1 MFKIVC
7 SLACSIKGP
16 LYIIMELPIIINMD
30 DNYSRFRQ
38 VVNRIDSFFFLFV
51 FLIQGVNR
59 VRKRVTL
66 MVMIVTV
73 IFGICYGFMSVIY
86 VLRKFASYNIG
97 PVLVSV
103 SFVMVLF
110 NSAVNPFVYALLN
123 RQFREKIK
131 EMLSFSKCSR
141 NRVNQTIEIASVA

>member
-1 MFKIVC
+1 
-7 SLACSIKGP
+7 
-16 LYIIMELPIIINMD
+16 MELPIIINMD

-131 EMLSFSKCSR
+131 EMLSFSKSSR

>member
-1 MFKIVC
+1 MLNQRTSVYNNGTTIIV
-7 SLACSIKGP
+7 
-16 LYIIMELPIIINMD
+16 NMD

-38 VVNRIDSFFFLFV
+38 VVNRIDSFFFLLFFCF

-66 MVMIVTV
+66 MVVIVTV

-86 VLRKFASYNIG
+86 VLRKFASYNIS

>member
-1 MFKIVC
+1 
-7 SLACSIKGP
+7 
-16 LYIIMELPIIINMD
+16 MELPIIINMD

-131 EMLSFSKCSR
+131 EMMSFSKSSR

>member
-1 MFKIVC
+1 
-7 SLACSIKGP
+7 
-16 LYIIMELPIIINMD
+16 MD

-103 SFVMVLF
+103 SFVMVFF

-123 RQFREKIK
+123 RQFREKI
-131 EMLSFSKCSR
+131 
-141 NRVNQTIEIASVA
+141 

>member
-1 MFKIVC
+1 
-7 SLACSIKGP
+7 
-16 LYIIMELPIIINMD
+16 MELPIISNMD

-38 VVNRIDSFFFLFV
+38 VVNRIDSFFFLRFFFV

-66 MVMIVTV
+66 MVVIVTV

-141 NRVNQTIEIASVA
+141 NRVNQTIEITSVA

>member
-1 MFKIVC
+1 M
-7 SLACSIKGP
+7 ACSIKGP

-103 SFVMVLF
+103 SFVMVFF

-131 EMLSFSKCSR
+131 EMLSFSTSSR

>member
-16 LYIIMELPIIINMD
+16 LDIIMELPIIINMD

>member
-1 MFKIVC
+1 
-7 SLACSIKGP
+7 
-16 LYIIMELPIIINMD
+16 MD

-103 SFVMVLF
+103 SFVMVSF
-110 NSAVNPFVYALLN
+110 NSAVNPFLYALLN

-131 EMLSFSKCSR
+131 EESSR
-141 NRVNQTIEIASVA
+141 NQVNQTIEIASVA

>member
-1 MFKIVC
+1 
-7 SLACSIKGP
+7 
-16 LYIIMELPIIINMD
+16 MD

>member
-1 MFKIVC
+1 
-7 SLACSIKGP
+7 
-16 LYIIMELPIIINMD
+16 MD

-141 NRVNQTIEIASVA
+141 NQVNQTIEIASVA

>member
-1 MFKIVC
+1 MLNQRTSVYNNGTTIIV
-7 SLACSIKGP
+7 
-16 LYIIMELPIIINMD
+16 NMD

-38 VVNRIDSFFFLFV
+38 VVNRIDSFFFLLFFCF

-66 MVMIVTV
+66 MVVIVTV

-86 VLRKFASYNIG
+86 VLRKFASYNIS

-123 RQFREKIK
+123 RQFRGKIK

>member
-1 MFKIVC
+1 
-7 SLACSIKGP
+7 
-16 LYIIMELPIIINMD
+16 MD

-38 VVNRIDSFFFLFV
+38 VVNRIDSFFFLLFFFV

-66 MVMIVTV
+66 MVVIVTV

-141 NRVNQTIEIASVA
+141 NRVNQTIEITSVA

>member
-1 MFKIVC
+1 
-7 SLACSIKGP
+7 
-16 LYIIMELPIIINMD
+16 
-30 DNYSRFRQ
+30 
-38 VVNRIDSFFFLFV
+38 
-51 FLIQGVNR
+51 
-59 VRKRVTL
+59 

-131 EMLSFSKCSR
+131 EMLSFSKSSR

>member
-1 MFKIVC
+1 
-7 SLACSIKGP
+7 
-16 LYIIMELPIIINMD
+16 MD

-103 SFVMVLF
+103 SFVMVFF

-131 EMLSFSKCSR
+131 EMMSFSKSSR

>member
-1 MFKIVC
+1 
-7 SLACSIKGP
+7 
-16 LYIIMELPIIINMD
+16 
-30 DNYSRFRQ
+30 
-38 VVNRIDSFFFLFV
+38 
-51 FLIQGVNR
+51 
-59 VRKRVTL
+59 
-66 MVMIVTV
+66 
-73 IFGICYGFMSVIY
+73 MSVIY

-123 RQFREKIK
+123 RQFREEIK

>member
-1 MFKIVC
+1 M
-7 SLACSIKGP
+7 
-16 LYIIMELPIIINMD
+16 
-30 DNYSRFRQ
+30 
-38 VVNRIDSFFFLFV
+38 VV
-51 FLIQGVNR
+51 
-59 VRKRVTL
+59 
-66 MVMIVTV
+66 IVTV

-131 EMLSFSKCSR
+131 EMLSFSKCKEIPK
-141 NRVNQTIEIASVA
+141 RVNDVMCFKRISFLFLVQKKRLEVNVGEK

>member
-1 MFKIVC
+1 
-7 SLACSIKGP
+7 
-16 LYIIMELPIIINMD
+16 MELPIIINMD

-59 VRKRVTL
+59 VRKLVTL

-131 EMLSFSKCSR
+131 EMLSFSTSSR

>member
-1 MFKIVC
+1 M
-7 SLACSIKGP
+7 
-16 LYIIMELPIIINMD
+16 
-30 DNYSRFRQ
+30 
-38 VVNRIDSFFFLFV
+38 VV
-51 FLIQGVNR
+51 
-59 VRKRVTL
+59 
-66 MVMIVTV
+66 IVTV

-97 PVLVSV
+97 PVSV

-141 NRVNQTIEIASVA
+141 NQVNQTIEIASVA

>member
-1 MFKIVC
+1 
-7 SLACSIKGP
+7 
-16 LYIIMELPIIINMD
+16 MELPIIINMD

-103 SFVMVLF
+103 SFVMVSF

-131 EMLSFSKCSR
+131 EMMSFSKSSR

>member
-1 MFKIVC
+1 
-7 SLACSIKGP
+7 
-16 LYIIMELPIIINMD
+16 MD

-131 EMLSFSKCSR
+131 EMLSFSKSSR

>member
-1 MFKIVC
+1 
-7 SLACSIKGP
+7 
-16 LYIIMELPIIINMD
+16 MELPIIINMD

-38 VVNRIDSFFFLFV
+38 VVNRIDSFFFLFFV
-51 FLIQGVNR
+51 FLVQDDNR
-59 VRKRVTL
+59 VQKRVTL
-66 MVMIVTV
+66 IVIVTV
-73 IFGICYGFMSVIY
+73 IFGICYELMSVIY

>member
-1 MFKIVC
+1 
-7 SLACSIKGP
+7 
-16 LYIIMELPIIINMD
+16 MD

-38 VVNRIDSFFFLFV
+38 VVNRIDSFFFLFFFV

-66 MVMIVTV
+66 MVVIVTV
-73 IFGICYGFMSVIY
+73 DFGICYGFMSVIY

-103 SFVMVLF
+103 SFVMVLC
-110 NSAVNPFVYALLN
+110 NSAVKPFVYALLN

-141 NRVNQTIEIASVA
+141 NQVNQTIEIASVA

>member
-1 MFKIVC
+1 
-7 SLACSIKGP
+7 
-16 LYIIMELPIIINMD
+16 MD

-131 EMLSFSKCSR
+131 EMLSFSTSSR

>member
-1 MFKIVC
+1 
-7 SLACSIKGP
+7 
-16 LYIIMELPIIINMD
+16 MELPIIINMD

-123 RQFREKIK
+123 RQFREKI
-131 EMLSFSKCSR
+131 
-141 NRVNQTIEIASVA
+141 

>member
-1 MFKIVC
+1 
-7 SLACSIKGP
+7 
-16 LYIIMELPIIINMD
+16 MELPIISNMD

-38 VVNRIDSFFFLFV
+38 VVNRIDSFFFLLFFFV

-66 MVMIVTV
+66 MVVIVTV

-86 VLRKFASYNIG
+86 VLRKFTSYNIG

-141 NRVNQTIEIASVA
+141 NRVNQTIEITSVA

>member
-1 MFKIVC
+1 
-7 SLACSIKGP
+7 
-16 LYIIMELPIIINMD
+16 MELPIISNMD

-38 VVNRIDSFFFLFV
+38 VVNRIDSFFFLLFFFV

-66 MVMIVTV
+66 MVVIVTV

-141 NRVNQTIEIASVA
+141 NRVNQTIEITSVA

>member
-1 MFKIVC
+1 M
-7 SLACSIKGP
+7 
-16 LYIIMELPIIINMD
+16 
-30 DNYSRFRQ
+30 
-38 VVNRIDSFFFLFV
+38 VV
-51 FLIQGVNR
+51 
-59 VRKRVTL
+59 
-66 MVMIVTV
+66 IVTV

-103 SFVMVLF
+103 SFVMVLC
-110 NSAVNPFVYALLN
+110 NSAVKPFVYALLN

-141 NRVNQTIEIASVA
+141 NQVNQTIEIASVA

>member
-1 MFKIVC
+1 
-7 SLACSIKGP
+7 
-16 LYIIMELPIIINMD
+16 
-30 DNYSRFRQ
+30 
-38 VVNRIDSFFFLFV
+38 
-51 FLIQGVNR
+51 
-59 VRKRVTL
+59 

-86 VLRKFASYNIG
+86 VLGKFASYNIG

-131 EMLSFSKCSR
+131 EMLSFSTSSR

>member
-1 MFKIVC
+1 
-7 SLACSIKGP
+7 
-16 LYIIMELPIIINMD
+16 MELPIIINMD

-131 EMLSFSKCSR
+131 EMLSFSTSSR

>member
-1 MFKIVC
+1 
-7 SLACSIKGP
+7 
-16 LYIIMELPIIINMD
+16 MELPIIINMD

-66 MVMIVTV
+66 MVVIVTV

-131 EMLSFSKCSR
+131 EMLSFSKSSR